1 MKNVI
6 TVLLA
11 AALAVAAILFVSTGD
26 DKVNFA
32 KSNVGSASVK

>member
-6 TVLLA
+6 TALLA
-11 AALAVAAILFVSTGD
+11 AALAVAAILFVSSGD

-32 KSNVGSASVK
+32 NSNVSHAVVK